1 MTRSERLL
9 LVLFFLAVLSVL
21 GGQEPTAT
29 ALGGVA
35 GAGAGVAAAGR
46 VRRLSA
52 RVDARIGPDD
62 SSPPTGLAL
71 RRPALRAATHV
82 VVLGGLY
89 VTTVFVPFVGDEV
102 FAGAAAATTAFP
114 LVLTAARLRR

>member
-9 LVLFFLAVLSVL
+9 LVAFFGVVLVLLA
-21 GGQEPTAT
+21 GAEPTAT

-35 GAGAGVAAAGR
+35 GLGAGVVAAGR

-52 RVDARIGPDD
+52 RMDARLGPDD
-62 SSPPTGLAL
+62 ARPTGFAL
-71 RRPALRAATHV
+71 RRPAVRAGAHV
-82 VVLGGLY
+82 VMLGGLLL
-89 VTTVFVPFVGDEV
+89 TTAVVPFVGDELY
-102 FAGAAAATTAFP
+102 AGSAAAATAFP